1 MVLLSKPGRS
11 PDSPSTYRPVCLL
24 DEAGKLLER
33 VVAARLESHLSRSVP
48 GLHDSQFGFRRG
60 RSTADAVAR
69 VRSLVEGA
77 ERRGCVALAVSLDV
91 VNAFNSIPWDRIC
104 RALEFHRVP
113 TYLRSVVRAF
123 LWDRSIVY
131 NVRGGGMIGRAVY
144 RGVPQGSVLGP
155 LLWNI
160 TYDAVLR
167 TLMSPDSDLT
177 CYADDMLVLV
187 WGKAWG
193 GIVRLAKLAV
203 ARVVA
208 AIKGLGLRMSP
219 EKSEAM
225 WFCRRADHGTPPAG
239 YRLRLEGAEI
249 GVGTNMK
256 YLGLTLD
263 SQWTFGAHFERLA
276 PSVEATASALGCLLP
291 RLGGPGVG
299 VRRLYAG
306 VVRPRLLYEIPI
318 WAEDLMAS
326 RRSLLK
332 VRRLH
337 RTVAIRVVRSF
348 RTISAAAAA
357 VIAGFSPFELQA
369 LKCREIYL
377 HTWGLSDGVG
387 PVGADVNGR
396 GRLALLDRWR
406 ASLDM
411 RAGVPGL
418 RVLEAALPNWDVWLD
433 GAGPP

>member
-1 MVLLSKPGRS
+1 
-11 PDSPSTYRPVCLL
+11 
-24 DEAGKLLER
+24 
-33 VVAARLESHLSRSVP
+33 
-48 GLHDSQFGFRRG
+48 
-60 RSTADAVAR
+60 
-69 VRSLVEGA
+69 
-77 ERRGCVALAVSLDV
+77 
-91 VNAFNSIPWDRIC
+91 
-104 RALEFHRVP
+104 
-113 TYLRSVVRAF
+113 
-123 LWDRSIVY
+123 
-131 NVRGGGMIGRAVY
+131 
-144 RGVPQGSVLGP
+144 
-155 LLWNI
+155 
-160 TYDAVLR
+160 
-167 TLMSPDSDLT
+167 MSPDSDLT

-263 SQWTFGAHFERLA
+263 SHWTFGAHFERLA

-337 RTVAIRVVRSF
+337 RTVVIRVVRSF

-433 GAGPP
+433 GAGPPWLTGWRRCSPGTGALVNICTESEKRRPRVATTAMRACSTRWSTVRRERSRAATSSRKSDGTSRCRLSSRHCWWAREGGGPWPPSVSRLCFGRWQRRGWGCGTPTPRGSAGGGAADAADVLGRGALGPPRSPMGVKLRRE